1 MRFIREQQR
10 RRMTMLVA
18 TLSAALVL
26 AACGEDDTVDDEPD
40 DDVEEDVDDD
50 VEEDPVDDEADE
62 DVDEDAE
69 VDDDADDEAAAG
81 QIGEGET
88 VSIGWM
94 PWEEAIAVTNLWHV
108 ILEDNG
114 FEVQQ
119 EQLDPGIVFDGVATG
134 DLDLFLDA
142 WLPNTH
148 SQYMEEYGD
157 DVEDLGEW
165 LADAPLT
172 WTVPAYVDEVD
183 SIADLA
189 DNADLF
195 DGTVV
200 GIEPGAGLTDISQNE
215 VIPTYDLGDSFEL
228 VESSTPAMLS
238 ELDAAYQNEEPILVT
253 LWRPHPAY
261 GEYDLKDLEDPE
273 GALGEPDQIH
283 ALAREGFSEDHPE
296 AAAAL
301 ENFEFEHDALS
312 ELTVMVLEEE
322 GAELD
327 SAREWLEDNRDIV
340 EAWLEGTDLEI

>member
-1 MRFIREQQR
+1 MRFLRDKSAPKR
-10 RRMTMLVA
+10 NLLLVGG
-18 TLSAALVL
+18 LSAALVL
-26 AACGEDDTVDDEPD
+26 AACGEDDVVDEEPADEPD
-40 DDVEEDVDDD
+40 EEVEE
-50 VEEDPVDDEADE
+50 EEEEEPDDEAD
-62 DVDEDAE
+62 D
-69 VDDDADDEAAAG
+69 AAAV
-81 QIGEGET
+81 GEGET

-108 ILEDNG
+108 ILEENG
-114 FEVQQ
+114 YEVQQ
-119 EQLDPGIVFDGVATG
+119 EQLDPGIVFDGIATG

-148 SQYMEEYGD
+148 SQYMEQYGD
-157 DVEDLGEW
+157 DVEDLGQW
-165 LADAPLT
+165 LDEAPLT

-183 SIADLA
+183 SIADLN

-195 DGTVV
+195 DGTIV

-215 VIPTYDLGDSFEL
+215 VIPTYDLGDNYEL

-283 ALAREGFSEDHPE
+283 ALARDGFGADHPE

-301 ENFEFEHDALS
+301 ENFEFDNDTIA
-312 ELTVMVLEEE
+312 ELTVQVLEEE
-322 GAELD
+322 GEELEG
-327 SAREWLEDNRDIV
+327 ARAWLEDNRDIV
-340 EAWLEGTDLEI
+340 EAWLEGTDLSI